1 MSKAQAVLYLIVAL
15 VVFAIGS
22 YLFYRLMVYIFKKL
36 DERRK

>member
-1 MSKAQAVLYLIVAL
+1 MSKAAALLYLIVAL

-22 YLFYRLMVYIFKKL
+22 YLFYRLMVYIFKTL